1 MRILLSIILAAL
13 LMTGPVQVAQAQAQQ
28 VPQSQLDISLSFAP
42 LVKQAAPAVVN
53 IFTKTVSQQRASPF
67 MGNPFFEQFFDDM
80 QQMQPRVQN
89 SLGSGVILSED
100 GIVVSNYHVVGMA
113 TEIRVVLK
121 DRREFD
127 ARVLLADQQS
137 DIAILKIDSDAPL
150 PWLPFRDSNEVEVG
164 ELALAIGNP
173 FGIGQTVSSGIISG
187 LARSGVS
194 TGNARGYFLQTDAAI
209 NPGNS
214 GGALIDVAG
223 RLIGINTRILT
234 RSGGSNGVGFAI
246 PSNLVAQ
253 FVTQAKAGNG
263 SFARPWAGI
272 NGQAVDG
279 SLAEG
284 VGLEIPE
291 GVIIS
296 AMHPASPFAAAGLK
310 AGDVVLSVDGQPVNA
325 PAEMLHH
332 MSVRGVG
339 RTAKISYISQ
349 GDSKTA
355 EVALIMAP
363 DTPPSDPRT
372 VRDGALAGLSV
383 ATINPAV
390 SAEFG
395 LPSDAQGV
403 IITGVSGPLRRVGL
417 RRGDVIGAING
428 APVRSSAEVDALAAQ
443 GGRGWRIDGVSNG
456 RRFSYRFRI

>member
-1 MRILLSIILAAL
+1 MRLLLACFCAMTLLSAPL
-13 LMTGPVQVAQAQAQQ
+13 QAQS
-28 VPQSQLDISLSFAP
+28 VPQNQAEISLSFAP

-53 IFTKTVSQQRASPF
+53 IFANRVVQQRATPF
-67 MGNPFFEQFFDDM
+67 MGNPFFEQFFGDM

-127 ARVLLADQQS
+127 AKVLLADQQS
-137 DIAILKIDSDAPL
+137 DIAILKIESDEPL
-150 PWLPFRDSNEVEVG
+150 PWLPFRNSDEVEVG

-187 LARSGVS
+187 LSRSGVA
-194 TGNARGYFLQTDAAI
+194 TGNARGYFIQTDAAI

-223 RLIGINTRILT
+223 RLIGVNTSILT

-253 FVTQAKAGNG
+253 FVMQAQDGQSN
-263 SFARPWAGI
+263 FMRPWAGI
-272 NGQAVDG
+272 NGQAVDI

-284 VGLEIPE
+284 FGLAVPE
-291 GVIIS
+291 GVVIS
-296 AMHPASPFAAAGLK
+296 AIHPLSPFAEAGLG
-310 AGDVVLSVDGQPVNA
+310 AGDIVLSVDGQPVNA

-339 RTAKISYISQ
+339 QVASITYLSEGEVKSA
-349 GDSKTA
+349 G
-355 EVALIMAP
+355 VALISP
-363 DTPPSDPRT
+363 PNDPPSNPLT
-372 VRDGALAGLSV
+372 VVEGALAGLSL

-395 LPSDAQGV
+395 LPPEAQGV
-403 IITGVSGPLRRVGL
+403 IITRVEGPLRRVGL
-417 RRGDVIGAING
+417 RRGDLIGAINREPIATSADVEAISREG
-428 APVRSSAEVDALAAQ
+428 ARS
-443 GGRGWRIDGVSNG
+443 WRIDGVSNG
-456 RRFSYRFRI
+456 RRFTYRFRL

>member
-1 MRILLSIILAAL
+1 MRILLPIFFAAS
-13 LMTGPVQVAQAQAQQ
+13 LMTSPVSAQQ
-28 VPQSQLDISLSFAP
+28 VPQSQTEISLSFAP

-53 IFTKTVSQQRASPF
+53 IFTKTVSAQRASPF
-67 MGNPFFEQFFDDM
+67 MGNPFFEQFFGDM
-80 QQMQPRVQN
+80 RQMQPRVQN

-113 TEIRVVLK
+113 TEIRVVLN

-127 ARVLLADQQS
+127 ASVLLADEQS
-137 DIAILKIDSDAPL
+137 DIAILKIDSPDPL
-150 PWLPFRDSNEVEVG
+150 PWLPFRDSSEVEVG

-187 LARSGVS
+187 LARSGVT
-194 TGNARGYFLQTDAAI
+194 TGNARGYFMQTDAAI

-214 GGALIDVAG
+214 GGALIDMAG

-253 FVTQAKAGNG
+253 FVAQAKAGNG

-284 VGLEIPE
+284 IGLSVPE

-296 AMHPASPFAAAGLK
+296 AMHPLSPFAQSGL
-310 AGDVVLSVDGQPVNA
+310 APGDIVLSVDGQPVNA

-339 RTAKISYISQ
+339 EMAEISYISQ
-349 GDSKTA
+349 GDTKTA
-355 EVALIMAP
+355 KVRLIPAP
-363 DTPPSDPRT
+363 DSPPSDPRT
-372 VRDGALAGLSV
+372 IGDGALAGLAV
-383 ATINPAV
+383 ATINPAI

-403 IITGVSGPLRRVGL
+403 IITQVSGPLRRIGL
-417 RRGDVIGAING
+417 RRGDVIGTINRM
-428 APVRSSAEVDALAAQ
+428 PVKSSADVEAVAAQ
-443 GGRGWRIDGVSNG
+443 GGRNWRVDGVSNG

>member
-1 MRILLSIILAAL
+1 MRIIFSLLLAASV
-13 LMTGPVQVAQAQAQQ
+13 MSAPVVAQQT
-28 VPQSQLDISLSFAP
+28 PQSQAEISLSFAP

-53 IFTKTVSQQRASPF
+53 IFANRVVQQRATPF
-67 MGNPFFEQFFDDM
+67 MGNPFFEQFFGDTR
-80 QQMQPRVQN
+80 QMQPRVQN

-121 DRREFD
+121 DRREF
-127 ARVLLADQQS
+127 AAQVLLADEQS
-137 DIAILKIDSDAPL
+137 DIAILKIESEDAL
-150 PWLPFRDSNEVEVG
+150 PWLTFRNSDEVEVG

-187 LARSGVS
+187 LSRSGVA
-194 TGNARGYFLQTDAAI
+194 TGNARGYFIQTDAAI

-223 RLIGINTRILT
+223 RLIGVNTSILT

-253 FVTQAKAGNG
+253 FVKQAQQGKER
-263 SFARPWAGI
+263 FMRPWAGI
-272 NGQAVDG
+272 NGQAVDS

-284 VGLEIPE
+284 FGLNVPE
-291 GVIIS
+291 GVVIS
-296 AMHPASPFAAAGLK
+296 AIHPLSPFARAGLT
-310 AGDVVLSVDGQPVNA
+310 AGDIVLAVDGLPVNA

-339 RTAKISYISQ
+339 E
-349 GDSKTA
+349 DSEITFLSGGS
-355 EVALIMAP
+355 VATTSVSLIEAP
-363 DTPPSDPRT
+363 DDPPSDPRT
-372 VRDGALAGLSV
+372 IREGTLAGLSV

-390 SAEFG
+390 SARFA
-395 LPSDAQGV
+395 LPTEAQGV
-403 IITGVSGPLRRVGL
+403 IVTEVAGPLRRVGL
-417 RRGDVIGAING
+417 KAGDLIGSING
-428 APVRSSAEVDALAAQ
+428 EAVASSADVERL
-443 GGRGWRIDGVSNG
+443 GTSTSRSWRIEGVSNG
-456 RRFSYRFRI
+456 RRFTYRFRI

>member
-1 MRILLSIILAAL
+1 MRLIVSLIVAAL
-13 LMTGPVQVAQAQAQQ
+13 LAGPVGAQQ
-28 VPQSQLDISLSFAP
+28 VPQNQAQISLSFVP

-53 IFTKTVSQQRASPF
+53 IFANRVVETRATPF

-80 QQMQPRVQN
+80 RQAQPRVQN

-113 TEIRVVLK
+113 TEIRVVLT

-127 ARVLLADQQS
+127 ASVLLADKQS

-150 PWLPFRDSNEVEVG
+150 PWLPFRDSDEVEVG

-173 FGIGQTVSSGIISG
+173 FGIGQTVSSGIVSG

-223 RLIGINTRILT
+223 RLIGVNTRILT

-253 FVTQAKAGNG
+253 FVKQARAGTQQ
-263 SFARPWAGI
+263 FMRPWAGI
-272 NGQAVDG
+272 NGQEVD
-279 SLAEG
+279 SALAEG
-284 VGLEIPE
+284 FGLAVPE
-291 GVIIS
+291 GVVIS
-296 AMHPASPFAAAGLK
+296 AMHPSSPFAAAGLQP
-310 AGDVVLSVDGQPVNA
+310 GDIVLSVDGQPVNA

-339 RTAKISYISQ
+339 VSAEISYMSQ
-349 GDSKTA
+349 GEIKTTQ
-355 EVALIMAP
+355 VALIEAP
-363 DTPPSDPRT
+363 DDPPAD
-372 VRDGALAGLSV
+372 VRRLQDGTLAGLSV
-383 ATINPAV
+383 ATLNPRLA
-390 SAEFG
+390 AEYG
-395 LPSDAQGV
+395 LPSDLTGV
-403 IITGVSGPLRRVGL
+403 IVTAVRGPLTRIGL
-417 RRGDVIGAING
+417 RAGNIITAING
-428 APVRSSAEVDALAAQ
+428 EPVTTSADVARLGAS
-443 GGRGWRIDGVSNG
+443 GTRGWRIEGISRG
-456 RRFSYRFRI
+456 RRFTYSFRL

>member
-1 MRILLSIILAAL
+1 MRLILSLLTAASLLAAA
-13 LMTGPVQVAQAQAQQ
+13 VAPAQAQQ
-28 VPQSQLDISLSFAP
+28 VPQSQAEISLSFAP

-53 IFTKTVSQQRASPF
+53 IFANRVVQQQRATPF
-67 MGNPFFEQFFDDM
+67 MGNPFFEQFFGDM
-80 QQMQPRVQN
+80 RQAQPRVQN

-113 TEIRVVLK
+113 TDIRVVLK
-121 DRREFD
+121 DRREFE
-127 ARVLLADQQS
+127 AKVLLADEQS
-137 DIAILKIDSDAPL
+137 DIAILKIESDEAL
-150 PWLPFRDSNEVEVG
+150 PWLPFRNSDDVEVG

-223 RLIGINTRILT
+223 QLIGVNTRILT

-253 FVTQAKAGNG
+253 FVKQAKNGNDA
-263 SFARPWAGI
+263 FKRPWAGL

-284 VGLEIPE
+284 FGLTIPE
-291 GVIIS
+291 GVVIS
-296 AMHPASPFAAAGLK
+296 ALHPLSPFAKAGLG
-310 AGDVVLSVDGQPVNA
+310 AGDIVLSVDGQPVNA

-339 RTAKISYISQ
+339 EDAAITYLSD
-349 GDSKTA
+349 GDTKEA
-355 EVALIMAP
+355 QVALIEAP
-363 DTPPSDPRT
+363 DTPPADPRT
-372 VRDGALAGLSV
+372 IREGTLAGLSV
-383 ATINPAV
+383 VTINPRV
-390 SAEFG
+390 SAEYG
-395 LPSDAQGV
+395 LPSDASGV
-403 IITGVSGPLRRVGL
+403 IVTEVSRPLAGVGL
-417 RRGDVIGAING
+417 RPGNIITSINN
-428 APVRSSAEVDALAAQ
+428 APVETSADVEELGASTA
-443 GGRGWRIDGVSNG
+443 RRWRIDGVAQG